1 LNTRLINQNYFKIFY
16 WCWKVN
22 IYVYGEW
29 GESESIEKPGQI
41 WNGFVSEEV
50 DRNCGECTLEWSSED
65 KFCSECGA
73 QEGTCEC
80 W

>member
-1 LNTRLINQNYFKIFY
+1 MFNKYDKTCPDCGSR
-16 WCWKVN
+16 KVN

-50 DRNCGECTLEWSSED
+50 ATSTAPFSWYAQTLLPVSD
-65 KFCSECGA
+65 IGRHRH
-73 QEGTCEC
+73 
-80 W
+80 

>member
-1 LNTRLINQNYFKIFY
+1 MFKKY
-16 WCWKVN
+16 DKTCPDCGSRKVN

-29 GESESIEKPGQI
+29 GDSEFMEKPGQI
-41 WNGFVSEEV
+41 WNGFVPEEV